1 VSADTA
7 TDHLTFEATV
17 PMTREALMALVR
29 RRARLW
35 GLLPGLGDVVGSATK
50 AGFAL
55 RISDLAAGS
64 AWTLL
69 EAEVEDRGGT
79 CVIRGRVGR
88 DPLLWRWRV
97 RNAIGAVLFLALL
110 VVPPAIKFYERGDWL
125 GGAIVAVG
133 VAFVMSTLYREVFPF
148 RVARRE
154 LADRAFLVAWLE
166 HKIGVPV
173 TVRAGGST
181 G

>member
-1 VSADTA
+1 VSDRTEA
-7 TDHLTFEATV
+7 DHLTFEATA
-17 PMTREALMALVR
+17 PMTREALVALVR
-29 RRARLW
+29 RRASLW
-35 GLLPGLGDVVGSATK
+35 GLLPGFGDVVARATK

-69 EAEVEDRGGT
+69 EAEVEDRGTT

-97 RNAIGAVLFLALL
+97 RNAIGVVLFLALL
-110 VVPPAIKFYERGDWL
+110 VVPPAIRYYQRGDWG
-125 GGAIVAVG
+125 GGAIVAIG
-133 VAFVMSTLYREVFPF
+133 VAWAASTLYCQVFPF
-148 RVARRE
+148 GVARRE

-166 HKIGVPV
+166 HKIDAPV
-173 TVRAGGST
+173 TVRVGGAAG
-181 G
+181 